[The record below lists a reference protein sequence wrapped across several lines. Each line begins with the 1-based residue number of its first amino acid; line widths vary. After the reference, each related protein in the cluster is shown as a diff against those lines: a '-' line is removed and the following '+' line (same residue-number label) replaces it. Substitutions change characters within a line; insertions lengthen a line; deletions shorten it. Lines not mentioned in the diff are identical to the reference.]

1 MNYGGHPMPKTRN
14 QRTKV
19 KKQTKRSTKNTN
31 EEQIPDVAFLGSPEE
46 EEFAVMPEDYA
57 DVSDERASILAIVKD
72 LEGQVD
78 TAYQLKEILEA
89 ELEATQQKL
98 SEQTTANTQLES
110 QVESLKAQAVL
121 VEQLREDISFAEEE
135 RDKSAG
141 SLADIQPQFEAV
153 TEERDALAEELESA
167 NALTKEFEG
176 EKLALEAQV
185 MNLKDKIADMGDLRG
200 ELDETIETRRHLDEE
215 IQDFTSRLDVAEKS
229 NKAFE
234 EDLTSAQKQVENLQE
249 KLMVANSRMA
259 EVRAQLEEQQVTNRN
274 IMEANTRLE
283 NEIKTSK
290 FRHDTIKKELEAFKK
305 AMHDIHSEA
314 SRSSGRVRQRYFKLK
329 DKK

>member
-1 MNYGGHPMPKTRN
+1 MPKTRN
-14 QRTKV
+14 QRTNV
-19 KKQTKRSTKNTN
+19 KNQTKRSTKKTN
-31 EEQIPDVAFLGSPEE
+31 EEEIPDVTFLESSEE
-46 EEFAVMPEDYA
+46 EDFAVMSDDYA

-89 ELEATQQKL
+89 ELEAAQQKL

-110 QVESLKAQAVL
+110 QVESLRAQAVL
-121 VEQLREDISFAEEE
+121 VDQLREDISFAEEE
-135 RDKSAG
+135 RDKSA
-141 SLADIQPQFEAV
+141 SLLSEIQPKYEAV
-153 TEERDALAEELESA
+153 TQERDLLTEELESA

-185 MNLKDKIADMGDLRG
+185 MNLKDKIVDMGDLRG
-200 ELDETIETRRHLDEE
+200 ELDETIEIRRHLDEQ
-215 IQDFTSRLDVAEKS
+215 IRDLTIRLQGAEKS
-229 NKAFE
+229 NKAFD
-234 EDLTSAQKQVENLQE
+234 EDLDASQKQVESLQE

-259 EVRAQLEEQQVTNRN
+259 EVRAQLEEQQVTNRS

-283 NEIKTSK
+283 NEVKTSK

>member
-1 MNYGGHPMPKTRN
+1 MPKTRN

-19 KKQTKRSTKNTN
+19 KNQTKRSTKKND
-31 EEQIPDVAFLGSPEE
+31 EEQIPEVAFLGSPEE
-46 EEFAVMPEDYA
+46 EEFAVMPDDYA
-57 DVSDERASILAIVKD
+57 DVSDERASILSIVKD

-110 QVESLKAQAVL
+110 QVESLRTQAVL
-121 VEQLREDISFAEEE
+121 VDQLREDISFTEEE
-135 RDKSAG
+135 RDKSA
-141 SLADIQPQFEAV
+141 SLLTEVQPQLEAV
-153 TEERDALAEELESA
+153 TKERDSLAEELDSA
-167 NALTKEFEG
+167 DALAKEFEG

-185 MNLKDKIADMGDLRG
+185 MNLKDKLVDMGNLQG
-200 ELDETIETRRHLDEE
+200 ELDDTIENRNNLDGQ
-215 IQDFTSRLDVAEKS
+215 IHDISIRLESAEKS
-229 NKAFE
+229 NKIY
-234 EDLTSAQKQVENLQE
+234 EDDLDSAHKQMASLQE
-249 KLMVANSRMA
+249 KLIVANSRMA
-259 EVRAQLEEQQVTNRN
+259 EIRAQLEEQQVTNRT

-283 NEIKTSK
+283 NEVKTSK
-290 FRHDTIKKELEAFKK
+290 FRHDTIKKELDAFKT

>member
-1 MNYGGHPMPKTRN
+1 MPKTRN
-14 QRTKV
+14 QRTKG
-19 KKQTKRSTKNTN
+19 KNQTKRSTKKNNN
-31 EEQIPDVAFLGSPEE
+31 EEKIPEVAFLGEPEE
-46 EEFAVMPEDYA
+46 EDFAVMAEDYA
-57 DVSDERASILAIVKD
+57 DVSDERSSILAIVKD

-98 SEQTTANTQLES
+98 SEQTAVNTQLES
-110 QVESLKAQAVL
+110 QVESLRAQAVL

-135 RDKSAG
+135 RDKSAS
-141 SLADIQPQFEAV
+141 SLAEIQPQFEAIV
-153 TEERDALAEELESA
+153 KERDSLAEELEAA
-167 NALTKEFEG
+167 NALSKEFEG

-185 MNLKDKIADMGDLRG
+185 MNLKDKIADMGNLRD
-200 ELDETIETRRHLDEE
+200 ELDEARETRRHLDEE
-215 IQDFTSRLDVAEKS
+215 IHDLTRRLNAAEKS

-234 EDLTSAQKQVENLQE
+234 EDLAEAHNQVENFQE

-259 EVRAQLEEQQVTNRN
+259 ELRAQLEEQQVTNRN

>member
-1 MNYGGHPMPKTRN
+1 MPKTRN
-14 QRTKV
+14 QRTNV
-19 KKQTKRSTKNTN
+19 KNQTKRSTKKTN
-31 EEQIPDVAFLGSPEE
+31 EEPIPDVAFLESPEE
-46 EEFAVMPEDYA
+46 EDFAVMSDDYA

-89 ELEATQQKL
+89 ELDATQQKL
-98 SEQTTANTQLES
+98 SEQTTTNTQLES
-110 QVESLKAQAVL
+110 QVESLRAQAVL
-121 VEQLREDISFAEEE
+121 VDQLREDISFAEEE
-135 RDKSAG
+135 RDKSA
-141 SLADIQPQFEAV
+141 SLLSQIQPQLEAV
-153 TEERDALAEELESA
+153 TKERDSLAEELDSA
-167 NALTKEFEG
+167 NELAKEFEG

-185 MNLKDKIADMGDLRG
+185 MNLKDKIVEMGDLRG
-200 ELDETIETRRHLDEE
+200 ELDETIETRNDLDEQ
-215 IQDFTSRLDVAEKS
+215 IHDLSRRLESTEKS

-234 EDLTSAQKQVENLQE
+234 EDLATAQKQVENLQE
-249 KLMVANSRMA
+249 KLMVANNRMA
-259 EVRAQLEEQQVTNRN
+259 DVRAQLEEQQVTNRS

-283 NEIKTSK
+283 NEVKTSK
-290 FRHDTIKKELEAFKK
+290 FRHDTIKKELDAFKT

>member
-19 KKQTKRSTKNTN
+19 KNQTKRSTKKTN
-31 EEQIPDVAFLGSPEE
+31 EEQIPDVAFLGSDEE
-46 EEFAVMPEDYA
+46 EEFAVMSEDFA

-98 SEQTTANTQLES
+98 SEHTAVNTQLES
-110 QVESLKAQAVL
+110 QVESLRAQAVL

-141 SLADIQPQFEAV
+141 LLAEIRPQFEAV
-153 TEERDALAEELESA
+153 TKERDSLAEELESA

-185 MNLKDKIADMGDLRG
+185 MNLRDKIAEMGNLHD
-200 ELDETIETRRHLDEE
+200 ELDEARETRRQLDEE
-215 IQDFTSRLDVAEKS
+215 IQDLTHRLNVAEKS

-234 EDLTSAQKQVENLQE
+234 EDLAEAHNQVRNLQE

-259 EVRAQLEEQQVTNRN
+259 ELRAQLEEQQVTNRN

-283 NEIKTSK
+283 NEVKTSK

>member
-19 KKQTKRSTKNTN
+19 KNQTKRSTKKND
-31 EEQIPDVAFLGSPEE
+31 EEQIPDVAFLGSSEE
-46 EEFAVMPEDYA
+46 EEFAVMPDDYA
-57 DVSDERASILAIVKD
+57 DVSDERASILSIVKD

-89 ELEATQQKL
+89 ELETTQQKL

-110 QVESLKAQAVL
+110 QVESLRTQAVL
-121 VEQLREDISFAEEE
+121 VDQLREDISFTEEE
-135 RDKSAG
+135 RDKSA
-141 SLADIQPQFEAV
+141 SLLAELQPQLEAV
-153 TEERDALAEELESA
+153 TKERDSLAEGLESA
-167 NALTKEFEG
+167 DALSKEFEG

-185 MNLKDKIADMGDLRG
+185 MNLKDKLVDMGNLRG
-200 ELDETIETRRHLDEE
+200 ELDETIETRNSLNEQIRDLS
-215 IQDFTSRLDVAEKS
+215 SRLNSAEKS
-229 NKAFE
+229 NKIFE
-234 EDLTSAQKQVENLQE
+234 DDLDAAHQQVESFQE

-259 EVRAQLEEQQVTNRN
+259 EIRAQLEEQQVTNRK

-283 NEIKTSK
+283 NEVKTSK
-290 FRHDTIKKELEAFKK
+290 FRHDTIKKELDAFKA

>member
-1 MNYGGHPMPKTRN
+1 MPKTRN
-14 QRTKV
+14 QRTNV
-19 KKQTKRSTKNTN
+19 KNQTKRSTKKTN
-31 EEQIPDVAFLGSPEE
+31 EEEIPDVAFLESSEE
-46 EEFAVMPEDYA
+46 EDFAVMSDDYA

-110 QVESLKAQAVL
+110 QVESLRAQAVL
-121 VEQLREDISFAEEE
+121 VDQLREDISFAEEE
-135 RDKSAG
+135 RDKSA
-141 SLADIQPQFEAV
+141 SLLSEIQPQLEAV
-153 TEERDALAEELESA
+153 TKERDSLAEELDSA
-167 NALTKEFEG
+167 NALTKEFES

-185 MNLKDKIADMGDLRG
+185 MNLKDKIVEMGDLRG
-200 ELDETIETRRHLDEE
+200 ELDETIETRNDLDEQ
-215 IQDFTSRLDVAEKS
+215 IHDISRRLESTEKS

-234 EDLTSAQKQVENLQE
+234 EDLAASQKQVENLQE

-259 EVRAQLEEQQVTNRN
+259 EVRAQLEEQQITNRS

-283 NEIKTSK
+283 NEVKTSK

>member
-1 MNYGGHPMPKTRN
+1 MGT
-14 QRTKV
+14 
-19 KKQTKRSTKNTN
+19 
-31 EEQIPDVAFLGSPEE
+31 PEE
-46 EEFAVMPEDYA
+46 EDFTVMAEDYA

-98 SEQTTANTQLES
+98 SEQTTVNTQLES
-110 QVESLKAQAVL
+110 QVESLRAQAVL

-135 RDKSAG
+135 RDKSAR
-141 SLADIQPQFEAV
+141 SLVEIQPQFEAV
-153 TEERDALAEELESA
+153 TKERDALAVELESA

-185 MNLKDKIADMGDLRG
+185 MNLKDKIAEMGDLRG
-200 ELDETIETRRHLDEE
+200 ELDETRETRRRMDGE
-215 IQDFTSRLDVAEKS
+215 IHDLTGRLDFAEKS

-234 EDLTSAQKQVENLQE
+234 EDLTSAHKQIENLQD
-249 KLMVANSRMA
+249 KLMVANNRMA
-259 EVRAQLEEQQVTNRN
+259 ELRAQLEEQQVTNRN
-274 IMEANTRLE
+274 IVEANTRLE
-283 NEIKTSK
+283 NEVKTAK
-290 FRHDTIKKELEAFKK
+290 FRHDTIKKELDAFKK

-314 SRSSGRVRQRYFKLK
+314 SRSSGRVRQRYFKLR